1 MPTAE
6 SNQTCVHIRWMIRRD
21 MPTVLSIE
29 ESSFE
34 FAWSEEEFIRCLRQ
48 RNCIGMV
55 AEIGDRVVGFMI
67 YELHKNR
74 LHLLNF
80 AVCPSMRRM
89 HIGTAMVEKLV
100 GKLSGDRRNRIVLEV
115 RETNLD
121 AQLFFKNLGFRAV
134 SVLRDFYTDTTED
147 AYLMQFRM
155 AGSQV
160 DPLVDDEDDESRRMA
175 G

>member
-1 MPTAE
+1 MPLAD
-6 SNQTCVHIRWMIRRD
+6 SSQSCVHIRWMIRRD
-21 MPTVLSIE
+21 MPSVLAIE

-34 FAWSEEEFIRCLRQ
+34 FPWSEEEFIRCLRQ

-55 AEIGDRVVGFMI
+55 AERDDAVVGFMI

-80 AVCPSMRRM
+80 SVNPACRRSA
-89 HIGTAMVEKLV
+89 IGSSMVEKLSS
-100 GKLSGDRRNRIVLEV
+100 KLSQDRRNRITLEV

-121 AQLFFKNLGFRAV
+121 AQLFFKHHGFRAI
-134 SVLRDFYTDTTED
+134 SVLRDFYEDTTED
-147 AYLMQFRM
+147 AYLMQYRFRSN
-155 AGSQV
+155 AAELAIP
-160 DPLVDDEDDESRRMA
+160 DTKRRMA